1 MKKRQLQEES
11 FETFLQESVKSHR
24 MYPSDQVWN
33 QIRTDLHGN
42 RSWPALTFISLFII
56 SALVVATLLNN
67 RSNHHQLPIIPVKN
81 LVVVN
86 GTTPSSDL
94 NPDEKNKSYLS
105 SIAPDHITLTTIA
118 AIQTAPVMD
127 MEAPVKVV
135 AGPAPMVSFERNTRP
150 LVSDWSS
157 SILAERTPVLVQLE
171 VDNTSGA
178 SILQEVGAEEN
189 KADESITSAAAALH
203 ALETAKGNTQQTT
216 DEFLQAFPFTG
227 NSPVKVK
234 NSKIGFQFYL
244 TPSVS
249 FRRLTDAKLKEIIQ
263 SGNTANT
270 AANSL
275 PISSSVPAGVN
286 DIVRHR
292 SSVGWELGFNVLYSI
307 TNRLQ
312 LTTGVQLNL
321 RRYDI
326 ETFMSRTRDLTSL
339 SLVNNRGIET
349 ISFYSPYNNN
359 NGYRATTL
367 HNDLYQVS
375 APVGIQWKVLEGK
388 KWGLTAEASV
398 QPTFSIQANTWLLSS
413 DYKHYT
419 EGNDLLRKWNI
430 NSAAGIQLTYATR
443 SATLSVGPQ
452 VRYQHMPTYSNLY
465 PIRENLVDYGIRMS
479 ITRAYRK

>member
-1 MKKRQLQEES
+1 
-11 FETFLQESVKSHR
+11 
-24 MYPSDQVWN
+24 
-33 QIRTDLHGN
+33 
-42 RSWPALTFISLFII
+42 
-56 SALVVATLLNN
+56 
-67 RSNHHQLPIIPVKN
+67 
-81 LVVVN
+81 
-86 GTTPSSDL
+86 
-94 NPDEKNKSYLS
+94 
-105 SIAPDHITLTTIA
+105 
-118 AIQTAPVMD
+118 
-127 MEAPVKVV
+127 
-135 AGPAPMVSFERNTRP
+135 
-150 LVSDWSS
+150 
-157 SILAERTPVLVQLE
+157 
-171 VDNTSGA
+171 
-178 SILQEVGAEEN
+178 
-189 KADESITSAAAALH
+189 
-203 ALETAKGNTQQTT
+203 
-216 DEFLQAFPFTG
+216 
-227 NSPVKVK
+227 
-234 NSKIGFQFYL
+234 
-244 TPSVS
+244 VS

-292 SSVGWELGFNVLYSI
+292 SSVGWELGFNILYSI

>member
-1 MKKRQLQEES
+1 MKKRQLQDDS
-11 FETFLQESVKSHR
+11 FETFLQESVKGHR

-67 RSNHHQLPIIPVKN
+67 QSNHHQLPIIPLKN
-81 LVVVN
+81 LVTDA
-86 GTTPSSDL
+86 GKTPPADL

-105 SIAPDHITLTTIA
+105 SIAPDNITLTTIA
-118 AIQTAPVMD
+118 AIQTAQVIDMD
-127 MEAPVKVV
+127 VPLKAIAEPAQIV
-135 AGPAPMVSFERNTRP
+135 AFERNTQP
-150 LVSDWSS
+150 LKRDWSS
-157 SILAERTPVLVQLE
+157 TMLAETTPALVYAE
-171 VDNTSGA
+171 VDNSHGA
-178 SILQEVGAEEN
+178 SILQETGAAEN
-189 KADESITSAAAALH
+189 ESNETITSAAALH
-203 ALETAKGNTQQTT
+203 ALEAAKGNTQQTT

-227 NSPVKVK
+227 NAPVKVK
-234 NSKIGFQFYL
+234 NSRIGFQFYL

-263 SGNTANT
+263 SGNMANT
-270 AANSL
+270 AANNL

-292 SSVGWELGFNVLYSI
+292 PSVGWELGFNVLYSI

-312 LTTGVQLNL
+312 LTTGIQLNL

-326 ETFMSRTRDLTSL
+326 ETFMSRTRDLASM

-367 HNDLYQVS
+367 HNDLYQLS
-375 APVGIQWKVLEGK
+375 APVGIQWKVLDGK

-398 QPTFSIQANTWLLSS
+398 QPTFSIKAKTWLLSS

-443 SATLSVGPQ
+443 SAILSVGPQ

-479 ITRAYRK
+479 ITRPYRK